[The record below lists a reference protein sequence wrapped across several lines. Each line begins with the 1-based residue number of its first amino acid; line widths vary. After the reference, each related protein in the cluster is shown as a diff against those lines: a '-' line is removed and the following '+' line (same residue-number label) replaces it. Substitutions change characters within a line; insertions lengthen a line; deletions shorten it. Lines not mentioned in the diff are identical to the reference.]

1 MNAKHIVVAVLAAV
15 GLSGLGALAY
25 YANRS
30 LSPQQSAGGAGAP
43 GPGMAGAKPGAVPA
57 GGPPGGFAMAVEAVK
72 VQTATLPDDL
82 TAVGTLRANESVVLR
97 PEIAGRIARIAF
109 QEGAPV
115 AKGTLLV
122 ALDDSTQ
129 AADLQQARANL
140 NLARTNLQRTVDL
153 FQRKFVSEQA
163 KDEAAAKLKV
173 EEAVTAQAEARLAKT
188 RIVAPFPGL
197 IGIRNVSVGDYVKE
211 GQDLV
216 NLEDVSSLKADF
228 RLPERYF
235 GRLKPGQSVEVTT
248 DGRPGEVFKAT
259 VDAID
264 PLLDAAGR
272 AVLVRAQLPNRDLR
286 LRPGMFARVR
296 VIVGDRHDALVVPEE
311 ALVPAGSDQFV
322 IRVIDGKAERVK
334 IQIGARRGAKVE
346 VLEGLKAGDL
356 VVTAG
361 QLKIRDGAPVK
372 VVEPGGGQ
380 PAGAGGMAGMDGTG
394 GMAGTGADKR

>member
-1 MNAKHIVVAVLAAV
+1 MTNAKHIVVAVLTAV
-15 GLSGLGALAY
+15 GLAALAAFAY

-30 LSPQQSAGGAGAP
+30 LSPQQAAGGPGAP
-43 GPGMAGAKPGAVPA
+43 GPAMAGARPGGAPA
-57 GGPPGGFAMAVEAVK
+57 GAGPGGFAMAVEAVK

-109 QEGAPV
+109 QEGVPV
-115 AKGTLLV
+115 AKGALLV

-140 NLARTNLQRTVDL
+140 NLAKTNFQRTVDL
-153 FQRKFVSEQA
+153 YQRKFVSEQA
-163 KDEAAAKLKV
+163 QDEAAAKLKV
-173 EEAVTAQAEARLAKT
+173 QEAVTAQAEARLAKT
-188 RIVAPFPGL
+188 RIVAPFAGI

-235 GRLKPGQSVEVTT
+235 ARLKPGQTVEVTT
-248 DGRPGEVFKAT
+248 DARPGEVFKAT

-264 PLLDAAGR
+264 PLLDSTGR
-272 AVLVRAQLPNRDLR
+272 AILVRARLPNREAR

-296 VIVGDRHDALVVPEE
+296 LIVGDRHDALVIPEE

-322 IRVIDGKAERVK
+322 FRVVDGKAQRVK
-334 IQIGARRGAKVE
+334 IQIGARRNAKVE
-346 VLEGLKAGDL
+346 VIEGLKAGDV

-372 VVEPGGGQ
+372 IAEPGAAQ
-380 PAGAGGMAGMDGTG
+380 PAGGMAGS
-394 GMAGTGADKR
+394 ADKR

>member
-1 MNAKHIVVAVLAAV
+1 MINAKHIVVAVLTAV
-15 GLSGLGALAY
+15 GLAALAAVAY

-30 LSPQQSAGGAGAP
+30 LSPQQAAGGPGAP
-43 GPGMAGAKPGAVPA
+43 GPGMAGARPGGAPA
-57 GGPPGGFAMAVEAVK
+57 GAGPGGFAMAVEAVK

-109 QEGAPV
+109 REGVPV
-115 AKGTLLV
+115 AKGALLV

-140 NLARTNLQRTVDL
+140 NLAKTNFQRTVDL
-153 FQRKFVSEQA
+153 YQRKFVSEQA
-163 KDEAAAKLKV
+163 QDEAAAKLKV
-173 EEAVTAQAEARLAKT
+173 QEAVTAQAEARLAKT
-188 RIVAPFPGL
+188 RIVAPFAGI

-216 NLEDVSSLKADF
+216 NLEDISSLKADF

-235 GRLKPGQSVEVTT
+235 ARLKSGQTVEVTT
-248 DGRPGEVFKAT
+248 DARPGEVFKAT

-264 PLLDAAGR
+264 PLLDSTGR
-272 AVLVRAQLPNRDLR
+272 AILVRARLPNREAR

-296 VIVGDRHDALVVPEE
+296 LIVGDRHDALVIPEE

-322 IRVIDGKAERVK
+322 FRVVDGKAQRVK
-334 IQIGARRGAKVE
+334 IQIGARRNARVE
-346 VLEGLKAGDL
+346 VIEGLKAGDV

-372 VVEPGGGQ
+372 VAEPSSAQ
-380 PAGAGGMAGMDGTG
+380 PAGGMAGSP
-394 GMAGTGADKR
+394 DKR

>member
-1 MNAKHIVVAVLAAV
+1 
-15 GLSGLGALAY
+15 
-25 YANRS
+25 
-30 LSPQQSAGGAGAP
+30 
-43 GPGMAGAKPGAVPA
+43 
-57 GGPPGGFAMAVEAVK
+57 
-72 VQTATLPDDL
+72 
-82 TAVGTLRANESVVLR
+82 
-97 PEIAGRIARIAF
+97 
-109 QEGAPV
+109 
-115 AKGTLLV
+115 V

-380 PAGAGGMAGMDGTG
+380 PAGAGGMAGMGGTG

>member
-1 MNAKHIVVAVLAAV
+1 
-15 GLSGLGALAY
+15 
-25 YANRS
+25 
-30 LSPQQSAGGAGAP
+30 
-43 GPGMAGAKPGAVPA
+43 
-57 GGPPGGFAMAVEAVK
+57 
-72 VQTATLPDDL
+72 
-82 TAVGTLRANESVVLR
+82 VGTLRANESVVLR

-109 QEGAPV
+109 QEGVPV
-115 AKGTLLV
+115 AKGALLV

-153 FQRKFVSEQA
+153 FQKKFVSEQA

-188 RIVAPFPGL
+188 RILAPFSGL

-235 GRLKPGQSVEVTT
+235 ARLKPGQTVEVTT
-248 DGRPGEVFKAT
+248 DARPGEVFKAT

-272 AVLVRAQLPNRDLR
+272 AVLVRARLPNRDLR
-286 LRPGMFARVR
+286 LRAGMFARVR
-296 VIVGDRHDALVVPEE
+296 LIVGDRQDALVIPEE
-311 ALVPAGSDQFV
+311 ALVPAGSDQYVF
-322 IRVIDGKAERVK
+322 RVVDGKAERVK
-334 IQIGARRGAKVE
+334 IQIGARRSARVE
-346 VLEGLKAGDL
+346 VIEGLKAGDL

-372 VVEPGGGQ
+372 IVDPGAGQ
-380 PAGAGGMAGMDGTG
+380 PPAAGMAGM
-394 GMAGTGADKR
+394 AATGADKR

>member
-1 MNAKHIVVAVLAAV
+1 MINAKHIVVAVLTAV
-15 GLSGLGALAY
+15 GLAALAAVAY

-30 LSPQQSAGGAGAP
+30 LSPQQAAGGPGAP
-43 GPGMAGAKPGAVPA
+43 GPGMAGARPGGAPA
-57 GGPPGGFAMAVEAVK
+57 GAGPGGFAMAVEAVK

-109 QEGAPV
+109 REGVPV
-115 AKGTLLV
+115 AKGALLV

-140 NLARTNLQRTVDL
+140 NLAKTNFQRTVDL
-153 FQRKFVSEQA
+153 YQRKFVSEQA
-163 KDEAAAKLKV
+163 QDEAAAKLKV
-173 EEAVTAQAEARLAKT
+173 QEAVTAQAEARLAKT
-188 RIVAPFPGL
+188 RIVAPFAGI

-216 NLEDVSSLKADF
+216 NLEDISSLKADF

-235 GRLKPGQSVEVTT
+235 ARLKPGQTVEVTT
-248 DGRPGEVFKAT
+248 DARPGEVFKAT

-264 PLLDAAGR
+264 PLLDSAGR
-272 AVLVRAQLPNRDLR
+272 AILVRARLPNREAR

-296 VIVGDRHDALVVPEE
+296 LIVGDRHDALVIPEE

-322 IRVIDGKAERVK
+322 FRVVDGKAQRVK
-334 IQIGARRGAKVE
+334 IQIGARRNARVE
-346 VLEGLKAGDL
+346 VIEGLQAGEL

-372 VVEPGGGQ
+372 IAEP
-380 PAGAGGMAGMDGTG
+380 AGGMAGS
-394 GMAGTGADKR
+394 ADKR